1 MAVYWDVAPCITLH
15 ANVVKKRKSL
25 RETLNN
31 NCVGRDIGKMAENN
45 KEIKKTV
52 NKNQK
57 KRNK

>member
-15 ANVVKKRKSL
+15 ANVVKKRKKL
-25 RETLNN
+25 KGDN